1 MIGVIGRKGS
11 HGLEEAVA
19 GVHSVAG
26 DQAIFSSDLAGV
38 VPKGAR
44 LEDPE
49 GMSSAAS
56 VFLSLGGDG
65 TLLEAARYAMGKPL
79 AGVNLGFLGFLA
91 FYHLAEVE
99 QLTRALL
106 DGDYESEERACLE
119 VVKGGRKE
127 LALNDITLVA
137 TMARMLTI
145 EVWRDGDFILRY
157 RGDGLII
164 STPTGSTAYN
174 LAAGGPILYPSLEA
188 MVLTP
193 ICAHSLTVRP
203 IVLPSDTVLEIKA
216 ESRGE
221 KMLLSADGRES
232 FLLEPSDGFS
242 VRMSG
247 HKARFAR
254 TSWAPDFFSVLR
266 KKLEWG

>member
-1 MIGVIGRKGS
+1 MIGVIGRRGS
-11 HGLEEAVA
+11 PGLEEAIG

-26 DQAIFSSDLAGV
+26 DRTLFSFDLSDIA
-38 VPKGAR
+38 PRSAR
-44 LEDPE
+44 LESPE
-49 GMSSAAS
+49 KMSSVVSA
-56 VFLSLGGDG
+56 FLSLGGDG
-65 TLLEAARYAMGKPL
+65 TLLEAASYAKGKPL

-91 FYHLAEVE
+91 FYHLSEVKE
-99 QLTRALL
+99 LTRALL
-106 DGDYESEERACLE
+106 DGDYTSEERACLE
-119 VVKGGRKE
+119 VVKGDRKE
-127 LALNDITLVA
+127 IALNDITLVA

-145 EVWRDGDFILRY
+145 EVWGDGNFILKY

-174 LAAGGPILYPSLEA
+174 LAAGGPILYPSLEVIA
-188 MVLTP
+188 LTP

-203 IVLPSDTVLEIKA
+203 IVLSGNTVLEVKA

-232 FLLEPSDGFS
+232 FLLEPSDNFTI
-242 VRMSG
+242 RMSDQ
-247 HKARFAR
+247 KARFAR

>member
-11 HGLEEAVA
+11 RGLEEALEL
-19 GVHSVAG
+19 VHSVAG
-26 DQAIFSSDLAGV
+26 DRALFSSDLADL
-38 VPKGAR
+38 VPPGAR
-44 LEDPE
+44 LEGPE
-49 GMSSAAS
+49 NLSSLAS

-65 TLLEAARYAMGKPL
+65 TLLEAARYAKGRPV

-91 FYHLAEVE
+91 FYHLAELE

-106 DGDYESEERACLE
+106 EGDYVSEERSCLE
-119 VVKGGRKE
+119 VLKGDKSDV
-127 LALNDITLVA
+127 ALNDITLLA

-145 EVWRDGDFILRY
+145 EVWRDSDFLLRY
-157 RGDGLII
+157 RGDGLIV

-221 KMLLSADGRES
+221 RMLLSADGRES
-232 FLLEPSDGFS
+232 FLLEHSDSFR
-242 VRMSG
+242 VRMSSQ
-247 HKARFAR
+247 KARFVR

>member
-1 MIGVIGRKGS
+1 MIGVIGRRGS
-11 HGLEEAVA
+11 RGLEEALDV
-19 GVHSVAG
+19 VHSVAG
-26 DQAIFSSDLAGV
+26 DRALFSSDLAGL
-38 VPKGAR
+38 VPRGAR
-44 LEDPE
+44 LEEPA
-49 GMSSAAS
+49 MISSLAS
-56 VFLSLGGDG
+56 AFLSLGGDG
-65 TLLEAARYAMGKPL
+65 TLLEAARYAMGKPI

-91 FYHLAEVE
+91 FYHLAELE

-106 DGDYESEERACLE
+106 DGDYTSEERACLE
-119 VVKGGRKE
+119 ALKGEEKE
-127 LALNDITLVA
+127 LALNDITLLA

-157 RGDGLII
+157 RGDGLIV

-203 IVLPSDTVLEIKA
+203 IVLPADTVLEIRA

-221 KMLLSADGRES
+221 RMLLSADGRES
-232 FLLEPSDGFS
+232 FLLEPSDGFK

-247 HKARFAR
+247 QKARFAR

>member
-1 MIGVIGRKGS
+1 MIGVIGRLGS
-11 HGLEEAVA
+11 HGLEEALA

-26 DQAIFSSDLAGV
+26 DRAIFSSNLAHCAPRGV
-38 VPKGAR
+38 R
-44 LEDPE
+44 LMDPE
-49 GMSSAAS
+49 RMSADVS

-65 TLLEAARYAMGKPL
+65 TLLEAARYAMGKPV

-91 FYHLAEVE
+91 FYHLAELE
-99 QLTRALL
+99 HLTTALL
-106 DGDYESEERACLE
+106 GGNYTSEERACLE
-119 VVKGGRKE
+119 VVKGGERDI
-127 LALNDITLVA
+127 ALNDITLVA

-145 EVWRDGDFILRY
+145 EVWRDGNFVLRY

-188 MVLTP
+188 MVLTA

-232 FLLEPSDGFS
+232 FLLESSDGFS
-242 VRMSG
+242 VRMSEQ
-247 HKARFAR
+247 KARFVR
-254 TSWAPDFFSVLR
+254 TPWAPDFFSVLR